1 MVSTDYPGQ
10 EFNTVAFNS
19 NLDDTE
25 SGQLL
30 FSSISFTS
38 SLDDTESGQLLFSN
52 INFTSSLDD
61 SESGTFHSAVDHQS
75 DYMATGGG
83 ASVITYYAM
92 RAVDPDC
99 MPLTYVSWV
108 VTGTPDTSGAQ
119 YAGPRCGGSPL
130 QDITIAAKWQ
140 E

>member
-61 SESGTFHSAVDHQS
+61 SENGTFHSAVDHQS

-83 ASVITYYAM
+83 TSVTNYYAM
-92 RAVDPDC
+92 RAIDPDC
-99 MPLTYVSWV
+99 LTLTYVAWV
-108 VTGTPDTSGAQ
+108 VTGNPDTTGIQ
-119 YAGPRCGGSPL
+119 YAGPRCGISPL
-130 QDITIAAKWQ
+130 SDIIITAKWQ